1 MDHMKETSV
10 TVPPDV
16 LELLKPYPP
25 AVQELA
31 LAARNLVMH
40 AVPKATEMVDSSAK
54 LIGYGYRSG
63 YKGLIC
69 TLILSQMGVKTG
81 IVRGSQLPDPTG
93 LMQGSG
99 KVHRYFILRDITD
112 LKKAGLMPLLKAA
125 VVAWRG
131 RNEHARV

>member
-1 MDHMKETSV
+1 MKETNV

-16 LELLKPYPP
+16 LELLKAYPP

-31 LAARNLVMH
+31 LAARKLMLR
-40 AVPKATEMVDSSAK
+40 AVPKATEMVDRSAK
-54 LIGYGYRSG
+54 LIGYGYSSG
-63 YKGLIC
+63 YRDLIC
-69 TLILSQMGVKTG
+69 TLIPSQMGVKIG
-81 IVRGSQLPDPTG
+81 VVRGSQLPDPTG

-99 KVHRYFILRDITD
+99 KVHRYVSLRAITD
-112 LKKAGLMPLLKAA
+112 LKRAGLMPLLKAA